1 MWHKP
6 GRTGAIL
13 YAVLAAIVGSITA
26 FFSRL
31 ELERHRGRRRAAR
44 SLPSGPIIVIA
55 NHSSY
60 ADGILLALA
69 CRRLGRSLR
78 LLATSGVF
86 SAPLLGTVARKLG
99 FIRVKRGAADASAS
113 LDEAAEALAHGE
125 AVGIFPEGRLTR
137 DPMMWPE
144 RAKTG
149 AVRLALRT
157 GAPIV
162 PVAMVGSHRVLR
174 RRHAARALLVNVVR
188 RPRVDAEVGDPI
200 NVRMLMNIGPHTEPT
215 IDEVRLAADAVM
227 ARLVALVAEVR
238 GEKPPDPLGV
248 PPGHRLTDG

>member
-1 MWHKP
+1 MWRKP

-13 YAVLAAIVGSITA
+13 YAVLAAVVGSATA

-31 ELERHRGRRRAAR
+31 EIERQRGRREAAR
-44 SLPSGPIIVIA
+44 TLPSGPIIVIS
-55 NHSSY
+55 NHTSY
-60 ADGILLALA
+60 ADGVMLALA
-69 CRRLGRSLR
+69 CRRMGRSLR

-86 SAPLLGTVARKLG
+86 GAPLLGTVARRLG
-99 FIRVKRGAADASAS
+99 FIKVKRGAADASTS
-113 LDEAAEALAHGE
+113 LDEATHALAEGE

-162 PVAMVGSHRVLR
+162 PVAMVGAHRVIS
-174 RRHAARALLVNVVR
+174 RHRVVPNLVFNLVR
-188 RPRVDAEVGDPI
+188 RPTVDTRVGEPI
-200 NVRMLMNIGPHTEPT
+200 DVRKLMNIGQTTEPT
-215 IDEVRLAADAVM
+215 PDEVRLAADLVM
-227 ARLVALVAEVR
+227 SRLVAVVGELR
-238 GEKPPDPLGV
+238 GERAPDPQGV
-248 PPGHRLTDG
+248 PRTPD